1 MVNQSSETPME
12 LTSAGGVVFRYM
24 GDDVEVVLCGRTLPE
39 EWRLPKG
46 TPDLGETLQETALR
60 EVQEE
65 TGLEIEIVE
74 ILDQITYWFSR
85 PEDGMRFHKTVHFYL
100 MTPIGGSLEFHD
112 AEFDEVR
119 WFSAKIAV
127 QRLSFLEE
135 RRMVEE
141 AVRLVSR
148 GVHERH

>member
-1 MVNQSSETPME
+1 MPSGNKVEYPV
-12 LTSAGGVVFRYM
+12 SAGGVVYRM
-24 GDDVEVVLCGRTLPE
+24 EDQQIEILLCGQGNPLS
-39 EWRLPKG
+39 WVLPKG
-46 TPDLGETLQETALR
+46 TPDPGETMEETALR

-74 ILDQITYWFSR
+74 ILDQTTYWFSR

-112 AEFDEVR
+112 AEFDDVR

-141 AVRLVSR
+141 AVKLVSR